1 MLLPQPLIHGTLVKR
16 YKRFLADVRLDSGET
31 VTAHSPNTGS
41 MQGCNIPGSP
51 VILSR
56 SANPQR
62 KLPYTWELVKVN
74 GAWACVNT
82 AHPNRIVKEAVEA
95 GRVAELRNYR
105 QLLTEVPYSGNSRID
120 ILLKYSAQ
128 DCYVEVKNVTLAE
141 AGIARFPDA
150 VTTRGQKHLQ
160 DLMAMVRTGQRG
172 VIFFLVNRADV
183 DRFTPADDIDP
194 RYGELLREASRA
206 GVEILAYRT
215 RITPPE
221 IVLDRSLPVD
231 L

>member
-1 MLLPQPLIHGTLVKR
+1 MLLPQPLIHGTLIKR
-16 YKRFLADVRLDSGET
+16 YKRFLADVRLESGET

-41 MQGCNIPGSP
+41 MLGCNIPGSP
-51 VILSR
+51 VMLSH
-56 SANPQR
+56 SANPKR

-82 AHPNRIVKEAVEA
+82 AHPNRIAREAIEA
-95 GRVAELRNYR
+95 GRVAELQGSR

-120 ILLKYSAQ
+120 ILLKYSAR

-160 DLMAMVRTGQRG
+160 DLMAMVRAGQRG
-172 VIFFLVNRADV
+172 VIFFMINRADAG
-183 DRFTPADDIDP
+183 RFAPADDIDP
-194 RYGELLREASRA
+194 RYGELLREAARA